1 MLNASRLQFLRAAWC
16 LFVLLQTVVLDAQH
30 RSPHDRSSATPD
42 ETTSG
47 AASDREDVPA
57 EEEELSAEQQ
67 LVRRIDRGRSLYRA
81 QRCDACHAPLV
92 DYDPLAA
99 PALDQLSGIINRD
112 WLIQWLSSSSSSDAP
127 SRSHRPLMA
136 ISPVQAT
143 NLADFLLD
151 RSDASAPRPS
161 NEPPETAAPEETLA
175 AGESLFVTL
184 GCLACHRWKELGVS
198 DEFSGG
204 DLTRIAQK
212 RPSAF
217 FQTWLQ
223 TPDRLNRD
231 HRMPIFD
238 LTDDERSQLAA
249 FLASQGK
256 EVPVVG
262 STPVRE
268 SDEASSREAGRR
280 WFERFQCGACHRG
293 PDGVLAHRP
302 LESRRPLSSQSRW
315 QDGCL
320 STEKH
325 QENSPQFE
333 ISDEDCLAL
342 RAYVEARQREDKRL
356 EQLPQ
361 PLMLRERNCLACH
374 ARGDSP
380 GFERQLPAILQSH
393 PRFAEAADSLQPPTL
408 ETVGAKWLP
417 RELEAIIKYPSKH
430 RRRPWLNVRM
440 PEYRWRDGQ
449 LRELAGSLRQAD
461 RSFLDQQPE
470 SVTESRHSGA
480 ERLLAG
486 ARLVTSDGFGCVS
499 CHPIGS
505 VQPSQPEPGKRGPN
519 LSGIGQRL
527 DPHWFSSFVRDPVQ
541 VSRRMEMPSIRVPVQ
556 GVLDADLNEQLAAL
570 WYVLSDA
577 QFEPPQ
583 PNPVR
588 VLRQVEEVRTG
599 SSPASTSVRAMVL
612 TDLVRRKRQA
622 WIKPIVVGFHH
633 RHHLL
638 YDFEGARLES
648 WYLGDIAYQRTE
660 GKRWFWELG
669 GQTVWENDSDAAP
682 ELMVYRSGVAYKP
695 VRRGQFLTEPDRVLH
710 TPEGGVEV
718 RYRLLFEP
726 DTPGAAESDR
736 TAERVL
742 LPVVQRWTPHATEGS
757 QGFVRILEVE
767 RVPADCELRWRVVDE
782 RAWETANDEKV
793 RVLADRSLAKVE
805 LLSSSQ
811 DGPHWDRSGALV
823 WLARAERR
831 GCRCELRYTTPLK
844 ADRYVSPSVT
854 SEERQVIRVEGVP
867 GFEGHRLPLPADE
880 MPTALAWRTRSGQ
893 PSRLFVTSLKGRVIS
908 AIDSDADRLED
919 QQTVYSDELATP
931 YGIVASSGHVDVI
944 TKTSLLR
951 LFDRDDDERVDLVE
965 TLASGWGHTD
975 DYHDWAVGLPI
986 DSSGRYYVGLPCQQD
1001 HRSAEAAYLRGRIL
1015 QLVPREPTWDNP
1027 HRFALKDYARGQRF
1041 PMGLALNRAGQLFAT
1056 DNQGNYNPFNELNH
1070 IVERRHYGFINQ
1082 LERDRGEDTADVTP
1096 PSIAIP
1102 HPWTRSVNGICFLE
1116 SPAGS
1121 QVANDRPFGP
1131 FTGHL
1136 VGCEYDTRRLVRMT
1150 VEEVNG
1156 ELQGAVYPMSRESVW
1171 YEEGPKDEVNTGEG
1185 LRASLLGPIC
1195 CAVSPDGAIYVGG
1208 LRDSGWGGANNI
1220 GEIVRLDFR
1229 LDCLPAG
1236 IAQVTARKGVLAVT
1250 FTQPVDVQLA
1260 TQTDRYSIESFYR
1273 IATPAY
1279 GGEDQGRR
1287 VERVREASLSADART
1302 VHLRLESLEAGRVYE
1317 LRLQSLVESGRDFFP
1332 AEAFYTMRSVPK

>member
-1 MLNASRLQFLRAAWC
+1 MLSVSRLQFLRAAWC
-16 LFVLLQTVVLDAQH
+16 LFVWLQAVVLDAQH
-30 RSPHDRSSATPD
+30 RSPHDLPSATPD
-42 ETTSG
+42 ETRNG

-67 LVRRIDRGRSLYRA
+67 FVRRIDRGRSLYRA
-81 QRCDACHAPLV
+81 QRCDACHAPLF
-92 DYDPLAA
+92 DNDPLAA
-99 PALDQLSGIINRD
+99 PALDQLSGMLHRD
-112 WLIQWLSSSSSSDAP
+112 WLIQWLSSSP
-127 SRSHRPLMA
+127 SADPPAGRHRPWMA
-136 ISPVQAT
+136 ISPLQAT
-143 NLADFLLD
+143 NLADYLLSG
-151 RSDASAPRPS
+151 SDGSAARPGS
-161 NEPPETAAPEETLA
+161 EPPETAASEETLA
-175 AGESLFVTL
+175 AGESLFVTV
-184 GCLACHRWKELGVS
+184 GCLACHRWKELGAS
-198 DEFSGG
+198 DGFSGG

-212 RPSAF
+212 RPAAF
-217 FQTWLQ
+217 FQIWLR

-238 LTDDERSQLAA
+238 LTEDERSQLAA
-249 FLASQGK
+249 FLASQGQD
-256 EVPVVG
+256 EPVVG
-262 STPVRE
+262 SAPLRE
-268 SDEASSREAGRR
+268 SDEASSREAGRK
-280 WFERFQCGACHRG
+280 WFEQFQCGTCHRG
-293 PDGVLAHRP
+293 PDGVLAPHL
-302 LESRRPLSSQSRW
+302 LESRRPLSSQTRW
-315 QDGCL
+315 QEGCL
-320 STEKH
+320 SPQSH
-325 QENSPQFE
+325 QENSPQFN
-333 ISDEDCLAL
+333 IPDEDCLAL
-342 RAYVEARQREDKRL
+342 RAYVEARQRDDKRL
-356 EQLPQ
+356 GELPE

-380 GFERQLPAILQSH
+380 GFEWQLPAILQSH
-393 PRFAEAADSLQPPTL
+393 PSFAESADSLQPPTL

-417 RELEAIIKYPSKH
+417 RELEAIIHYPSKH
-430 RRRPWLNVRM
+430 RRRPWLSVRM
-440 PEYRWRDGQ
+440 PEYRWQDGQ
-449 LRELAGSLRQAD
+449 LRELAGALRQAD
-461 RSFLDQQPE
+461 RSFLEQQLE
-470 SVTESRHSGA
+470 SVTESRHSSE

-505 VQPSQPEPGKRGPN
+505 IQPSQPESGKRGPN

-527 DPHWFSSFVRDPVQ
+527 DPRWFSSFVRDPVQ

-588 VLRQVEEVRTG
+588 VLRQVEDVRTG
-599 SSPASTSVRAMVL
+599 TSPPNTSARAMVL
-612 TDLVRRKRQA
+612 TDLVRSKRQS

-638 YDFEGARLES
+638 YDFEKARLEG

-669 GQTVWENDSDAAP
+669 GQTVWENDGEAAP
-682 ELMVYRSGVAYKP
+682 ELMVYRSGVPYMP
-695 VRRGQFLTEPDRVLH
+695 VRRGQFLTEPDRILH

-718 RYRLLFEP
+718 WYRLFFEP
-726 DTPGAAESDR
+726 NRPRVSESDG
-736 TAERVL
+736 TAERMML
-742 LPVVQRWTPHATEGS
+742 SVVQRWTPLVTNRS
-757 QGFVRILEVE
+757 QGFIRHLEVE
-767 RVPADCELRWRVVDE
+767 NVPADCELRWHVAHE
-782 RAWETANDEKV
+782 PAWEMANGDNV
-793 RVLADRSLAKVE
+793 RVLADRSLSNVE
-805 LLSSSQ
+805 LRSSSP
-811 DGPHWDRSGALV
+811 DGPHWDPSGAIV
-823 WLARAERR
+823 WAARAERH
-831 GCRCELRYTTPLK
+831 GCRGELRYTTSLK
-844 ADRYVSPSVT
+844 ADRYVSPTVA
-854 SEERQVIRVEGVP
+854 SEEHEVIRVTGVP
-867 GFEGHRLPLPADE
+867 GFEGRRLPLPADE
-880 MPTALAWRTRSGQ
+880 MPTALAWRTRSGE
-893 PSRLFVTSLKGRVIS
+893 PSRLFMTSLKGRVVS

-919 QQTVYSDELATP
+919 LQTVYSDELATP
-931 YGIVASSGHVDVI
+931 YGIVASRGHVDVI

-951 LFDRDDDERVDLVE
+951 LFDRDGDERVDLVE

-1001 HRSAEAAYLRGRIL
+1001 QRSAAAAYLRGRIL
-1015 QLVPREPTWDNP
+1015 QLVPREPTGDNP
-1027 HRFALKDYARGQRF
+1027 HHFALNDYARGQRF
-1041 PMGLALNRAGQLFAT
+1041 PMGLALNRSGQLFAT

-1070 IVERRHYGFINQ
+1070 IVEQRHYGFINQ
-1082 LERDRGEDTADVTP
+1082 LERDRKEDTADVTP

-1116 SPAGS
+1116 SPIGS
-1121 QVANDRPFGP
+1121 QVASDRPFGP

-1156 ELQGAVYPMSRESVW
+1156 ELQGAVYPMSRESVRNQ
-1171 YEEGPKDEVNTGEG
+1171 EGPKDEVNSVEG
-1185 LRASLLGPIC
+1185 LQASLLGPIC
-1195 CAVSPDGAIYVGG
+1195 CAVSPDGSLYVGG

-1220 GEIVRLDFR
+1220 GEIVRLEFR

-1236 IAQVTARKGVLAVT
+1236 IAQVATRQGVLEVT

-1287 VERVREASLSADART
+1287 VERVREARLSADART
-1302 VHLRLESLEAGRVYE
+1302 VSLSLESLEAGRVYE
-1317 LRLQSLVESGRDFFP
+1317 LRLQSLVEAGRDFFP